1 MVKKLYLR
9 ANGID
14 ISKARV
20 RNKLVNGSPF
30 GDSEVVIEVPPMEH
44 MPGLGEIT
52 LQDAEIPGLPD
63 FKLEVKQ
70 GDGEWRTV
78 SIPELKAIL
87 AGKQNG

>member
-1 MVKKLYLR
+1 VVNKLYLR

-30 GDSEVVIEVPPMEH
+30 GGSEVVIEVPPMEH

-52 LQDAEIPGLPD
+52 LEDARIPGLPD

-70 GDGEWRTV
+70 GNGDWRTV

-87 AGKQNG
+87 AGKPNG